1 MTADDGA
8 HWSEPLPV
16 ETNDDRGLDDD
27 DEWTLAFGEFS
38 SPIARPPP
46 PPASLLLERLDEQSL
61 LEDFPPVLFDRVPS
75 PPLLL
80 DPQAPPPLELPMR
93 GESDV
98 DRCLDEED
106 EDEDEEASFAP
117 PPMRRPLSRW
127 SFLSVRDGRESFGVE
142 PQSFPML
149 LHV

>member
-1 MTADDGA
+1 MIADDGVQC
-8 HWSEPLPV
+8 SEPLPV
-16 ETNDDRGLDDD
+16 DTSDDRGLDDE
-27 DEWTLAFGEFS
+27 EWTLAFGEFS
-38 SPIARPPP
+38 SPPITRPPPP

-75 PPLLL
+75 PLLL
-80 DPQAPPPLELPMR
+80 DPQTPPLELPMR

-98 DRCLDEED
+98 DRCLEEEAEED
-106 EDEDEEASFAP
+106 DDEASLVP
-117 PPMRRPLSRW
+117 PPPRRPLSRW